1 MIESAE
7 EFIRLR
13 ESGDGGDYQRL
24 KKEEAPAEVW
34 RELVAHHP
42 DMRFWVAFNRTVP
55 ADVLRQLAKDAD
67 WRVRD
72 KVAGRRD
79 TPPDV
84 LGELARDA
92 HDAVVSSVA
101 GNPST
106 PDDALRVL
114 AAHPWDQV
122 SDTARKRLTDPG
134 HG

>member
-1 MIESAE
+1 M
-7 EFIRLR
+7 
-13 ESGDGGDYQRL
+13 
-24 KKEEAPAEVW
+24 
-34 RELVAHHP
+34 ELVANHP

-72 KVAGRRD
+72 KVAGRSD
-79 TPPDV
+79 TPADV
-84 LGELARDA
+84 LGELAKDA

-106 PDDALRVL
+106 PEEALLIL

-122 SDTARKRLTDPG
+122 SDTARRLLADG
-134 HG
+134 GRR

>member
-1 MIESAE
+1 MIESAA

-24 KKEEAPAEVW
+24 KRDEAPVEVW
-34 RELVAHHP
+34 REIVADHP

-55 ADVLRQLAKDAD
+55 PEVLRQLAQDTD

-79 TPPDV
+79 TPADV
-84 LGELARDA
+84 LGALAQDE
-92 HDAVVSSVA
+92 HDAVASSVA

-106 PDDALRVL
+106 PQTALRAL
-114 AAHPWDQV
+114 AEHHWDQV
-122 SDTARKRLTDPG
+122 RDKAQQRLTSS
-134 HG
+134 

>member
-7 EFIRLR
+7 EFVRLR

-24 KKEEAPAEVW
+24 KRDEAPVEVW
-34 RELVAHHP
+34 REIIAEHP

-55 ADVLRQLAKDAD
+55 AEVLRELAQDAD

-84 LGELARDA
+84 LGTLALDE
-92 HDAVVSSVA
+92 HEAVASSVA
-101 GNPST
+101 GNPNT
-106 PDDALRVL
+106 PDAALRAL
-114 AAHPWDQV
+114 AEHPWDEV
-122 SDTARKRLTDPG
+122 SDKARRRLRPS
-134 HG
+134 